1 MKSNYMLRFSLTV
14 STIIIPLLI
23 VINLVVNIFTIV
35 NEGYSNKN
43 LFMSIIIF
51 FIALALVFGLGL
63 LIGFISYLVDRTD
76 IIQDNGNTI
85 TNGRL
90 IINKDHIYQIKAKR
104 FIFLYA
110 FTIYT
115 KPWKKLGTLTYY
127 FNNKEELI
135 DFIKEYDFFMKYVRE
150 NDLKKLEIK

>member
-1 MKSNYMLRFSLTV
+1 MFRFSLTI
-14 STIIIPLLI
+14 STIIAPLLI
-23 VINLVVNIFTIV
+23 VINLIVNILTAV
-35 NEGYSNKN
+35 NEGYSDKY
-43 LFMSIIIF
+43 LITSVIIF
-51 FIALALVFGLGL
+51 AISLVLVFGLGL
-63 LIGFISYLVDRTD
+63 LIGFFSYLVDRSD
-76 IIQDNGNTI
+76 IIEENGNTI

-110 FTIYT
+110 FIIYT
-115 KPWKKLGTLTYY
+115 KPWKRLGTLTYY

-135 DFIKEYDFFMKYVRE
+135 NFIKDYSFFMEYVRE

>member
-1 MKSNYMLRFSLTV
+1 MKSNYMLKFSLTV

-23 VINLVVNIFTIV
+23 VINLVVNILTAV
-35 NEGYSNKN
+35 NEGYSDKY
-43 LFMSIIIF
+43 LITSIIIF
-51 FIALALVFGLGL
+51 AISLVLVFGLGL

-90 IINKDHIYQIKAKR
+90 IINKDHIDQIKAKR

-135 DFIKEYDFFMKYVRE
+135 DFIKEYDFFMKYVRQ

>member
-1 MKSNYMLRFSLTV
+1 MKRNYMFRFSLTI
-14 STIIIPLLI
+14 STIIAPLLI
-23 VINLVVNIFTIV
+23 VINLIVNILTAV
-35 NEGYSNKN
+35 NEGYSDKY
-43 LFMSIIIF
+43 LITSVIIF
-51 FIALALVFGLGL
+51 AISLVLVFGLGL
-63 LIGFISYLVDRTD
+63 IIGFFSYLVDRSD
-76 IIQDNGNTI
+76 VIEENGNTI

-115 KPWKKLGTLTYY
+115 KPWKRLGTLTYY

-135 DFIKEYDFFMKYVRE
+135 NFIKDYSFFMDYVRE

>member
-23 VINLVVNIFTIV
+23 VINLVVNILTAV
-35 NEGYSNKN
+35 NEGYSDKY
-43 LFMSIIIF
+43 LITSIIIF
-51 FIALALVFGLGL
+51 AISLVLVFGLGL

-90 IINKDHIYQIKAKR
+90 IINKDHIDQIKAKR

-135 DFIKEYDFFMKYVRE
+135 DFIKEYDFFMKYVRQ